1 MGENFFS
8 VIFYSF
14 YILEGNYQDFKS
26 TIQRYVKLTTND
38 EFILNDQKRMQ
49 LHIQGGR
56 ELSRLIH
63 NYTAA
68 WYSLVQH
75 TQAIRRKL
83 KEHEKEEIRNFTLE
97 YESKLSESLK
107 ENFENLFVNDLRRY
121 VQHKA
126 LPVPTLHFRMTR
138 TSFADSASEP
148 PLAEMGY
155 SFEFSRK
162 QIQDFDWKGIVKEYI
177 RNNESIPLEKIIDG
191 HFAMMKEFYLWIQF
205 RDHQLHSYSPSSVKQ
220 STFEE
225 WKQQQNVV

>member
-26 TIQRYVKLTTND
+26 TIQRYIKLTATD
-38 EFILNDQKRMQ
+38 EFILDHQKYVQ
-49 LHIQGGR
+49 LHTQGGR
-56 ELSRLIH
+56 ELSRLVH

-68 WYSLVQH
+68 WYSLVEH
-75 TQAIRRKL
+75 TQAIRKKL
-83 KEHEKEEIRNFTLE
+83 KKHEKEEIRNFTLE

-107 ENFENLFVNDLRRY
+107 ENFENLFVKDLRRY

-138 TSFADSASEP
+138 MSFADSASDP
-148 PLAEMGY
+148 PLAEIAY

-162 QIQDFDWKGIVKEYI
+162 QIQDFDWNGTVKEYI
-177 RNNESIPLEKIIDG
+177 GNNESIPLEKIIDG
-191 HFAMMKEFYLWIQF
+191 HFTVMKEFYRWIQF
-205 RDHQLHSYSPSSVKQ
+205 RDYQLHPYAPSSIKQ

-225 WKQQQNVV
+225 WKQQNGW